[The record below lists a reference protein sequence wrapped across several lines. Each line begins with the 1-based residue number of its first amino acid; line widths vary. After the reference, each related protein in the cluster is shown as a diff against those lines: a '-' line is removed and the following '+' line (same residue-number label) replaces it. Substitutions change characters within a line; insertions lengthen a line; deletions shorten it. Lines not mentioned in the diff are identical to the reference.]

1 MIIDSPIGELR
12 VFIDDN
18 QVVDVLLPGWRS
30 DIDPSSPQDT
40 PYARKVEEAFYKY
53 FDCDSAKKAKV
64 AHKELVEIALPNG
77 ATIDA
82 PGFHKA
88 VYKALL
94 TDVPTGQT
102 VTYGELAELA
112 GNPQAAR
119 AVGTAMR
126 KNPIPIIVPCHRV
139 LQSGGGLGG
148 YMGNGDDGQR
158 MKKWLLRHEG
168 VNLKNV

>member
-1 MIIDSPIGELR
+1 MIIDSPIGDLR
-12 VFIDDN
+12 VFVENDH
-18 QVVDVLLPGWRS
+18 VVEVLLPGWRS
-30 DIDPSSPQDT
+30 DIEPSAPQDNE
-40 PYARKVEEAFYKY
+40 YAHKVEEALYKY
-53 FDCDSAKKAKV
+53 FDCDSAKKSKV
-64 AHKELVEIALPNG
+64 AHRELVEIALPDG
-77 ATIDA
+77 ANIDA
-82 PGFHKA
+82 PAFHKT

-94 TDVPTGQT
+94 NDVPTGQT

-112 GNPQAAR
+112 GNPGAAR